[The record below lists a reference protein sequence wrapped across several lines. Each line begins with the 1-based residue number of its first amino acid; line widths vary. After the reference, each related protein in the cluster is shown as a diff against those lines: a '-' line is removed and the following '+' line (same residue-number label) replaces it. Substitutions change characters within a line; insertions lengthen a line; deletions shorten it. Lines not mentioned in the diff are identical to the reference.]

1 LDVAFGI
8 DYGSC
13 SAEFNR
19 DKGGKVHPTPNSNP
33 EVRAQLRTL
42 IVLDIIIV
50 IGSKRSQG
58 ACPESPRWSG
68 ALSALASSNPCR
80 TSFFVFVLDWYHVKA
95 TVSMQSKMVNAQFP
109 LGIEAHHCKLGAY
122 DRYSLADHDEQSQ
135 GGSSGEGLA
144 RIWEV
149 TLQNREKVI
158 ER

>member
-33 EVRAQLRTL
+33 EVRVQLRTL
-42 IVLDIIIV
+42 IMLDIIIV

-58 ACPESPRWSG
+58 AYPESPRWPG
-68 ALSALASSNPCR
+68 ALSAIASSDPCR
-80 TSFFVFVLDWYHVKA
+80 TSFFVFVLDQYHVKA

-109 LGIEAHHCKLGAY
+109 LGIEAHHCKLSAC
-122 DRYSLADHDEQSQ
+122 DRYSLADHDEQGQ
-135 GGSSGEGLA
+135 GGSSGGGLA